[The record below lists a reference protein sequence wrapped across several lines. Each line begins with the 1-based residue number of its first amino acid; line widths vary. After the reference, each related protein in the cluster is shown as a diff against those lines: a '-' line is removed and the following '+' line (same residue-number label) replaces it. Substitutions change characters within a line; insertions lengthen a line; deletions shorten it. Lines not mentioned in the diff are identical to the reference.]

1 MPRQRSADHWFAKA
15 AEARK
20 EAEAAADMNVQH
32 GLRNI
37 AMIYDTMARITARAE
52 AGPAGAGQSGLRPGC
67 KALVTASK
75 A

>member
-1 MPRQRSADHWFAKA
+1 MPRQRSADYWFAKA

-37 AMIYDTMARITARAE
+37 AMIYDTMARITARLE
-52 AGPAGAGQSGLRPGC
+52 A
-67 KALVTASK
+67 ASETLGDRR
-75 A
+75 AS

>member
-1 MPRQRSADHWFAKA
+1 MSRQRSADHWFAKA
-15 AEARK
+15 AEARQ
-20 EAEAAADMNVQH
+20 EAQAAVDMNVQH

-52 AGPAGAGQSGLRPGC
+52 AADQSGLRGGC
-67 KALVTASK
+67 NALVTASK

>member
-1 MPRQRSADHWFAKA
+1 MSRQRSADYWFTKA
-15 AEARK
+15 AEARQ

-52 AGPAGAGQSGLRPGC
+52 AADQPGLRPGC
-67 KALVTASK
+67 SALVTASK